1 MGSPFRSLGE
11 GNSPDAN
18 GDFWDGRLS
27 WLRRVVP
34 ITSVLPDF
42 SFASKTVLIGF

>member
-1 MGSPFRSLGE
+1 MGPPFRSLGA
-11 GNSPDAN
+11 GNSPDEN
-18 GDFWDGRLS
+18 GDFWDGRLP

-34 ITSVLPDF
+34 IASVLPDF